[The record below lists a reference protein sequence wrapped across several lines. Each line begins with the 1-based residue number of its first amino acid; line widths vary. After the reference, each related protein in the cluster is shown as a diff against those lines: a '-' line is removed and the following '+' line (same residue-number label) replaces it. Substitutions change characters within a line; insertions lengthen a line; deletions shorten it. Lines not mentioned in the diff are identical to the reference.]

1 MFNQVLACGT
11 LISALGAVLFPG
23 LPSAHDATARSSAS
37 AVGSRIAFD
46 SDAAQTAHGVP
57 LFPAAS
63 HPMREGFVRVINRSG
78 QDGDVAIAAIDDSGW
93 HAPGIML
100 AIGGNETAHFNSND
114 LEQGNAGK
122 GLSGGTGSG
131 QGDWRLELSSDLEIE
146 VLAYVRTTDGFLTA
160 MHDVVE
166 RGLTGQSPQPGSA
179 WGSPSHE
186 HRVAIF
192 NPGRNRNQVSLL
204 RLINPGAED
213 VEVTVTGIDDA
224 GTASAGEGGEAG
236 AVRLTLPAG
245 GARTVSSAV
254 LESAQERGVAESDS
268 GDSGH
273 GDASALAG
281 ELGPGTGKWQL
292 LVTSEQPVVAMSLL
306 MSPTGHLT
314 NLSTAPF
321 RTVAADNLVRQ
332 VAENTEAGV
341 AIGEPVT
348 ADLGDGAAP
357 IHTLEGPDADSFDI
371 DSPSGPASYA

>member
-1 MFNQVLACGT
+1 MFKQVLACGT

-37 AVGSRIAFD
+37 ALGSRLAFD
-46 SDAAQTAHGVP
+46 SDAAQIAHGVP

-63 HPMREGFVRVINRSG
+63 HPMREGFVRVINRSD

-131 QGDWRLELSSDLEIE
+131 QGDWRLELTSVLEIE
-146 VLAYVRTTDGFLTA
+146 VLAYIRTTDGFLTA

-166 RGLTGQSPQPGSA
+166 RGPNG
-179 WGSPSHE
+179 
-186 HRVAIF
+186 HRAAIF

-213 VEVTVTGIDDA
+213 VEVTITGIDDA

-245 GARTVSSAV
+245 GARTVSSAA
-254 LESAQERGVAESDS
+254 LESAQDRGVADADS
-268 GDSGH
+268 GNSDDG
-273 GDASALAG
+273 GALALTG

-292 LVTSEQPVVAMSLL
+292 LVTSKQPVVVMSLL
-306 MSPTGHLT
+306 KSPTGHLT
-314 NLSTAPF
+314 NLSTA
-321 RTVAADNLVRQ
+321 R
-332 VAENTEAGV
+332 
-341 AIGEPVT
+341 
-348 ADLGDGAAP
+348 
-357 IHTLEGPDADSFDI
+357 
-371 DSPSGPASYA
+371 SGPLPPRPWSGKWRRTRMPVLPSASP

>member
-1 MFNQVLACGT
+1 MFKQVLACGT

-63 HPMREGFVRVINRSG
+63 DTMREGFVRVVNRSD

-93 HAPGIML
+93 HAPGIVL

-131 QGDWRLELSSDLEIE
+131 QGDWRLQLASDLDIE
-146 VLAYVRTTDGFLTA
+146 VL
-160 MHDVVE
+160 
-166 RGLTGQSPQPGSA
+166 GLHPQLRRLSHRHARCRRAGLNWRSLQPGNA
-179 WGSPSHE
+179 RGPHE

-192 NPGRNRNQVSLL
+192 NPGRNKRQVSLL
-204 RLINPGAED
+204 RLINPGMED
-213 VEVTVTGIDDA
+213 AEVTITGIDDA

-236 AVRLTLPAG
+236 AVAHDT
-245 GARTVSSAV
+245 ARRRRENSSAAD
-254 LESAQERGVAESDS
+254 LESGKDRDLADADS
-268 GDSGH
+268 GNSDDT
-273 GDASALAG
+273 DASAPYRRVGSGDGQVAT
-281 ELGPGTGKWQL
+281 PG
-292 LVTSEQPVVAMSLL
+292 TSEQPVVAMSLL

-321 RTVAADNLVRQ
+321 RTVAADKQIRQ

-348 ADLGDGAAP
+348 GGSRRRRGADPYARRAGRGFVRHRLA
-357 IHTLEGPDADSFDI
+357 ER
-371 DSPSGPASYA
+371 PASYA